1 MIMRRTYKSSN
12 VRFCM
17 EDENQRRTWEYLQGL
32 DRKDG
37 SYGKILSDA
46 FVQVLDHQILED
58 KAENK
63 NRRDHLQQSVQ
74 TIDQDANVRREQWT
88 AENNF
93 HKQMEMAVERMEESL
108 TECFTGLQDAL
119 IEQVTKQLSEYAPST
134 VSDEE
139 RGFIEPYEN
148 ETEQVP
154 DIVMSDAM
162 MSMALAMG
170 E

>member
-1 MIMRRTYKSSN
+1 MSMKKTYRSSN

-32 DRKDG
+32 NRKDG

-46 FVQVLDHQILED
+46 FVQVLDHQTLDDNTESQKVGD
-58 KAENK
+58 SL
-63 NRRDHLQQSVQ
+63 RQPLQ
-74 TIDQDANVRREQWT
+74 TIKLDANMRKEQI
-88 AENNF
+88 ASENNF
-93 HKQMEMAVERMEESL
+93 HKEMEAVVERMEESL

-119 IEQVTKQLSEYAPST
+119 IEQVTKQLSEYASST

-139 RGFIEPYEN
+139 GGLVELYEN

>member
-1 MIMRRTYKSSN
+1 MHMRRTYRSSN

-46 FVQVLDHQILED
+46 FVQVLDYQILED
-58 KAENK
+58 NAENK
-63 NRRDHLQQSVQ
+63 NRGDRLQQLVQ
-74 TIDQDANVRREQWT
+74 TIDHDTNVRREQWT

-93 HKQMEMAVERMEESL
+93 HEQMETVVERMEESL
-108 TECFTGLQDAL
+108 AERFIRLQDAL
-119 IEQVTKQLSEYAPST
+119 IEQVMKQLSEYTLST

-139 RGFIEPYEN
+139 RGLVEPYKD

>member
-1 MIMRRTYKSSN
+1 
-12 VRFCM
+12 M

-32 DRKDG
+32 NRKDG

-46 FVQVLDHQILED
+46 FVQVLDHQTLDDNTESQKVGD
-58 KAENK
+58 SL
-63 NRRDHLQQSVQ
+63 LQPLQ
-74 TIDQDANVRREQWT
+74 TIYHDVNMRKEQIT
-88 AENNF
+88 SENNF
-93 HKQMEMAVERMEESL
+93 HKEMEAVMERMEESL
-108 TECFTGLQDAL
+108 TECFTGLQNAL
-119 IEQVTKQLSEYAPST
+119 IAQMTKQLLEFALSN

-139 RGFIEPYEN
+139 RVLIEPYEN

>member
-1 MIMRRTYKSSN
+1 
-12 VRFCM
+12 M

-46 FVQVLDHQILED
+46 FVQVLDYQIQED
-58 KAENK
+58 NAENK
-63 NRRDHLQQSVQ
+63 NRGDRFQQSVQ

-93 HKQMEMAVERMEESL
+93 HEQIETVVERMEENL
-108 TECFTGLQDAL
+108 AERFIRLQDVL
-119 IEQVTKQLSEYAPST
+119 IEQVTKQLSEYAPSN
-134 VSDEE
+134 VSDED
-139 RGFIEPYEN
+139 RGLIEPYEN

-162 MSMALAMG
+162 LSMALAMG